1 MGKHDKQDARFEWV
15 RPEVVE
21 ARISY
26 EPPKD
31 EFYKAEIAKLQAEN
45 ARLREQLHEVQM
57 SVGNY
62 ELVIDHQDE
71 MHSGIVGEYKE
82 IIEEKDGEIA
92 TLKMKI
98 EMLKEAVV
106 KGALRE
112 VLA

>member
-1 MGKHDKQDARFEWV
+1 MGKHDKQETVFSW
-15 RPEVVE
+15 
-21 ARISY
+21 
-26 EPPKD
+26 EPPKN
-31 EFYKAEIAKLQAEN
+31 EYYIAEIQKLQAEN
-45 ARLREQLHEVQM
+45 ERLRTELSEMQG
-57 SVGNY
+57 SIGNY

-71 MHSGIVGEYKE
+71 IHSGTINEYQE